1 MDCLNEVR
9 LGVVIEYSG
18 NKLDKR
24 TELGMNE
31 AWLTGFLIR
40 ENCFHSIKKIAFVK
54 VMPFNFC
61 ALFLQICK
69 SHWHSKIR
77 SQ

>member
-18 NKLDKR
+18 NKFDKR

-31 AWLTGFLIR
+31 AWLTGFLIC
-40 ENCFHSIKKIAFVK
+40 ENCFHSIKKIAFRESY
-54 VMPFNFC
+54 
-61 ALFLQICK
+61 ALQFLCFIFANLQVATGTQK
-69 SHWHSKIR
+69 
-77 SQ
+77 

>member
-1 MDCLNEVR
+1 MDFLNEVR

-18 NKLDKR
+18 NKFDKH

-40 ENCFHSIKKIAFVK
+40 ENCFNSI
-54 VMPFNFC
+54 
-61 ALFLQICK
+61 
-69 SHWHSKIR
+69 
-77 SQ
+77 